1 MEASPAKLARNHLA
15 ILYGAFQALARN
27 PIPGHVGIG
36 MPGANGT
43 LTSSDILVDIAAESD
58 LTRRVIP

>member
-1 MEASPAKLARNHLA
+1 
-15 ILYGAFQALARN
+15 LYGAFQALARN